1 MVAVIAP
8 ARSRGICEI
17 EADIA
22 ALMDGL
28 PVDEDWRRAALGED
42 GRDALD
48 GLEAELALVLLEE
61 VVALGAALAAR
72 AAMPADPERWW
83 DLPDA
88 GERF

>member
-42 GRDALD
+42 ERDALD

-72 AAMPADPERWW
+72 AAAPADAPRWW
-83 DLPDA
+83 EAPGA
-88 GERF
+88 GASY